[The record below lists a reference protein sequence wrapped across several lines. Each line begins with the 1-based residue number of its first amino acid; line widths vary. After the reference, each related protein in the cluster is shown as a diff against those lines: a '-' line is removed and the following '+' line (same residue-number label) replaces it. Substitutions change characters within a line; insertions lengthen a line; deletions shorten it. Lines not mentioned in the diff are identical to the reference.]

1 MKITGIV
8 CEYNPMHNG
17 HIYQIEKT
25 RENGAAHIIAVM
37 SGNFVQRGETALM
50 EKHKRASLALKGG
63 ADVVIEIP
71 VIYCLSSAE
80 FYAKSAVSILDSL
93 GCVNEISFGS
103 ECGDIDI
110 LSAAA
115 EAMRNIPRDK
125 LEESMKKGMTYPA
138 AAAGI
143 VRERHGGEM
152 ADVISSP
159 NNILAVEYI
168 NAIYALNSAITP
180 FTVKRRGAEHDSDS
194 VSGKFSSASN
204 IRKLIAGNESFERFA
219 PDYIF
224 SGYRNMADKG
234 KLSDI
239 KNLERIILYKLRTSP
254 LSELEQLP
262 DVGQGLEY
270 RLKQA
275 EDSSTVRELLER
287 VKTKRYTMARLKRI
301 LLNMLIGT
309 TAADLKILPPYARIL
324 ALNESGREI
333 LSMCKNSKIPFS
345 TSLSKLSET
354 GESAKRV
361 SFLEGISS
369 DIYGLSQNNPGS
381 KNDDY
386 RALVR
391 IDQYEKNEV

>member
-17 HIYQIEKT
+17 HIYHIEKT
-25 RENGAAHIIAVM
+25 RENGATHIIAVM

-50 EKHKRASLALKGG
+50 EKHKRASLAIRGG

-93 GCVNEISFGS
+93 GCVSEISFGS
-103 ECGDIDI
+103 ECGDINI

-125 LEESMKKGMTYPA
+125 LQECMKTGMTYPA
-138 AAAGI
+138 AAAAI
-143 VRERHGGEM
+143 VGERHGEETAGI
-152 ADVISSP
+152 ISAP

-168 NAIYALNSAITP
+168 NAIYALDSSITP
-180 FTVKRRGAEHDSDS
+180 FTVERCGAEHDSQCA
-194 VSGKFSSASN
+194 SGKFSSASN
-204 IRKLIAGNESFERFA
+204 IRKLIAENKGFERFA
-219 PDYIF
+219 PGYVC
-224 SGYRNMADKG
+224 SEYRNTANKG
-234 KLSDI
+234 RLSDI
-239 KNLERIILYKLRTSP
+239 KNLERVILYKLRTSVP
-254 LSELEQLP
+254 SELKQLP

-275 EDSSTVRELLER
+275 EDSCTVQELLER

-301 LLNMLIGT
+301 LLNMLMGT
-309 TAADLKILPPYARIL
+309 TAGDLKILPPYARIL
-324 ALNESGREI
+324 ALNEKGREI
-333 LSMCKNSKIPFS
+333 LSMCRNSKIPFS

-354 GESAKRV
+354 GEAAGRV

-381 KNDDY
+381 KNDDF

-391 IDQYEKNEV
+391 IEQYEKNEV

>member
-25 RENGAAHIIAVM
+25 RENGATHIIAVM

-50 EKHKRASLALKGG
+50 EKHKRAYLALNGG

-93 GCVNEISFGS
+93 DCVNEISFGS

-110 LSAAA
+110 LSATA
-115 EAMRNIPRDK
+115 ETMRNIPRNK
-125 LEESMKKGMTYPA
+125 LKESMKKGMTYPA

-143 VRERHGGEM
+143 VREKHGDET
-152 ADVISSP
+152 ADIISAP

-168 NAIYALNSAITP
+168 NAIYALNSKIIP
-180 FTVKRRGAEHDSDS
+180 FTVKRHGTEHDSQS

-204 IRKLIAGNESFERFA
+204 IRKLIIENKGFERFA
-219 PDYIF
+219 PDYICNE
-224 SGYRNMADKG
+224 YRNMVDKG

-254 LSELEQLP
+254 LSELKQLP

-275 EDSSTVRELLER
+275 EDSCTVWELLER

-309 TAADLKILPPYARIL
+309 TADDLKILPPYARIL
-324 ALNESGREI
+324 ALNERGKEI
-333 LSMCKNSKIPFS
+333 LAACRNSRIPFS
-345 TSLSKLSET
+345 TSLSKLSKT
-354 GESAKRV
+354 GKSANRI

-381 KNDDY
+381 KNDDF

-391 IDQYEKNEV
+391 ID